1 MAVTQAP
8 HRPRQPP
15 LPVRQDTLAGFIK
28 RTFGQSVPQRAVCQ
42 RHTFGGQWHTFG
54 RAAPPPESQPG
65 TVTVRAES
73 LPTKARPGPA
83 WPGPPEPA
91 GSQRRRGQRLHAH
104 PLQRGNHAGPISG
117 RAGSELLSLF
127 LCLSLPPSVCLCL
140 CPSLRPLSLSLSL
153 SPSLPPSVPLSL
165 RIPRVAVTTHS
176 ESSFRVTSPP
186 CWPPATSSWPPVPR
200 RRGEPRSAT
209 VNMLTRKAVHA
220 HVRAV
225 RRHHEARG
233 GEAERT
239 VADRVSLQKL
249 LPL

>member
-117 RAGSELLSLF
+117 PAGSELLSLF
-127 LCLSLPPSVCLCL
+127 LCLSLPPAPFLPFSSP
-140 CPSLRPLSLSLSL
+140 PSLCLSLSLSL
-153 SPSLPPSVPLSL
+153 PPSPVSFTLPLSLSPSLRSSLSPNSPC
-165 RIPRVAVTTHS
+165 RRDD
-176 ESSFRVTSPP
+176 SFRVIFPGHKPAVLAPRDVVVAPRAAAARRTSVGD
-186 CWPPATSSWPPVPR
+186 C
-200 RRGEPRSAT
+200 
-209 VNMLTRKAVHA
+209 
-220 HVRAV
+220 
-225 RRHHEARG
+225 
-233 GEAERT
+233 
-239 VADRVSLQKL
+239 
-249 LPL
+249 